1 MLSLVLRTEVREKDE
16 TAPFTRF
23 LRNSREPGYSTRDR
37 SEMGEKGAPSLL
49 PPADHTAVKY

>member
-23 LRNSREPGYSTRDR
+23 LRNSREPG
-37 SEMGEKGAPSLL
+37 
-49 PPADHTAVKY
+49 